1 MTTSLKGN
9 RLGEEE
15 SNSKEVGE
23 GCPEKVRDDEE
34 PGGQRAGTVTAR
46 PLAERTA
53 RAKA

>member
-1 MTTSLKGN
+1 MKGK

-34 PGGQRAGTVTAR
+34 PGGQRAGTVRARLLVEGTAG
-46 PLAERTA
+46 
-53 RAKA
+53 AKA